1 MAGGLFDALEDTD
14 GDMFAVTNDEAQK
27 ACDMFEELEGIDIYH
42 AAGVAT
48 ASLIQAI
55 DNKQVK
61 PDDVIML
68 NITGG
73 GEKLFKEHNNVWYLK
88 PNHVFKVDTSKE
100 EIKGFV
106 KTNLF
111 Y

>member
-1 MAGGLFDALEDTD
+1 MTDTD
-14 GDMFAVTNDEAQK
+14 GDFFAITNAEAQK

-48 ASLIQAI
+48 ASLIQAVE
-55 DNKQVK
+55 NKQVK
-61 PDDVIML
+61 ADDAIML

-73 GEKLFKEHNNVWYLK
+73 GEKLFKEHNEVWYLK
-88 PNHVFKVDTSKE
+88 PNHVFSVNATKE

-106 KTNLF
+106 KTNLK
-111 Y
+111 